1 MGLLAARSRL
11 TDSTSVLDDGAALR
25 ERIWRDGYVF
35 VRGLLHPEQVG
46 ALGRRGLGA
55 LQEAG
60 WTEPAGDPVTAPPR
74 LPVRAVAA
82 RDALSDPAMR
92 RIVLDP
98 GLHALA
104 FSPALSGLMHR
115 IMGPGAFCYPLK
127 IPRVV
132 YPSSFV
138 PAHPGHFV
146 HKDFRATQDMFT
158 CWVPLGNVPTSLG
171 GLAVLPGSQ
180 CSPRIAPRRLE
191 RLYPGWRTADF
202 EAGDVVILHCMTTHA
217 SLPNLEPRLRFSAE
231 FRWQLADQPA
241 PRRMVLGPLGTELG
255 ARVFRHAPWWRPV
268 PPGLELVDD
277 DAEGWSAPL
286 PVPASRFVPARP
298 PGPGLPSGRA
308 GWAGATG
315 MQPVH
320 TGDDTGG
327 AHAVTHDA
335 RAVEKGRTGP
345 GGVRRVAARAQALAR
360 GRLDLPGRRLHRH
373 RAPG

>member
-1 MGLLAARSRL
+1 MGLLGTRSGL
-11 TDSTSVLDDGAALR
+11 TDSTSLLDDSAALR
-25 ERIWRDGYVF
+25 QRIWRDGYVF

-46 ALGRRGLGA
+46 ALSRRGLGA
-55 LQEAG
+55 LQAAG
-60 WTEPAGDPVTAPPR
+60 WTEPVGDPVTAPPR

-104 FSPALSGLMHR
+104 FSPALSGLMRR

-138 PAHPGHFV
+138 PAHPGNFV

-158 CWVPLGNVPTSLG
+158 CWVPLGRVPTSLG
-171 GLAVLPGSQ
+171 SLAVLPGSQ
-180 CSPRIAPRRLE
+180 CTPRIAPRPLQRLE
-191 RLYPGWRTADF
+191 PGWRTADF

-217 SLPNLEPRLRFSAE
+217 SLPNYEPRLRFSAE

-241 PRRMVLGPLGTELG
+241 PRRMVLGPMGTELG

-277 DAEGWSAPL
+277 DVKGRNARR
-286 PVPASRFVPARP
+286 PVPVSRFVPSRP
-298 PGPGLPSGRA
+298 PGPGLPPGPVEWPA
-308 GWAGATG
+308 ATG
-315 MQPVH
+315 MQPIH
-320 TGDDTGG
+320 TGGDTGG
-327 AHAVTHDA
+327 VHTVTHEA
-335 RAVEKGRTGP
+335 RALDQGSAGP

-360 GRLDLPGRRLHRH
+360 GRMDLPRRRLHRH
-373 RAPG
+373 RTSG

>member
-1 MGLLAARSRL
+1 
-11 TDSTSVLDDGAALR
+11 
-25 ERIWRDGYVF
+25 
-35 VRGLLHPEQVG
+35 
-46 ALGRRGLGA
+46 
-55 LQEAG
+55 
-60 WTEPAGDPVTAPPR
+60 
-74 LPVRAVAA
+74 
-82 RDALSDPAMR
+82 MR

-180 CSPRIAPRRLE
+180 CTPPHRASAASSGSSPDGAR
-191 RLYPGWRTADF
+191 ADF

-277 DAEGWSAPL
+277 DAEGWSARL
-286 PVPASRFVPARP
+286 PVPASRFVPAAHP
-298 PGPGLPSGRA
+298 GRA
-308 GWAGATG
+308 FRLARPGGPV
-315 MQPVH
+315 QPECNPS
-320 TGDDTGG
+320 TPAMT
-327 AHAVTHDA
+327 
-335 RAVEKGRTGP
+335 REGRTLSRMTHAQSRREEPVPVESAGSLP
-345 GGVRRVAARAQALAR
+345 ELKPWREAGWIFRDGDCIAIERQGDETRVRIPADR
-360 GRLDLPGRRLHRH
+360 
-373 RAPG
+373 